1 MINDSRP
8 KWLRGALGVFAA
20 WWSFWICLVA
30 LLALTIGTADA
41 ILPGDGIKP
50 LSGAILAIISLAAA
64 TLAAIRFVR
73 AQDRYLAR
81 RSFMSNCIVL
91 AGLVFVSLALMPI
104 PFVYAWGS

>member
-1 MINDSRP
+1 MSDNRP

-50 LSGAILAIISLAAA
+50 LPGGMLAILSLVAA

-73 AQDRYLAR
+73 VQDRYMAGR
-81 RSFMSNCIVL
+81 PIRANYIVL
-91 AGLVFVSLALMPI
+91 AVLILVSLALLPV
-104 PFVYAWGS
+104 PFVYFLVS